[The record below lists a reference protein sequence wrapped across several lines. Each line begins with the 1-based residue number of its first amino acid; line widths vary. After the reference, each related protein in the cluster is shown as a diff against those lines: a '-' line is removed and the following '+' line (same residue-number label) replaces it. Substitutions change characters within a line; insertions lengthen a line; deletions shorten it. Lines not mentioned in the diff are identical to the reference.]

1 MREVMSE
8 WRKFLNETVGADTAT
23 VLNYGYVATECV
35 KVFQK
40 HGLSAAVA
48 NALTKNII
56 KGLRDAVR
64 DAASKGIGI
73 ENTANI
79 VSNLVDGLNGL
90 FQLCTKFGIDPGGY
104 FSQFLGYT
112 AEGTLAAS
120 AMTFLSLVLLSKGI
134 GDWLSNTGQEFQKS
148 GGPLA
153 IKELHK
159 LEKRI
164 EAEGFDEVKNS
175 EAKTSTQ
182 QGQISVLFTKA
193 VKFYPNAVKMFP
205 KVFNLMDKGWQKS
218 FL

>member
-1 MREVMSE
+1 MKELMTE
-8 WRKFLNETVGADTAT
+8 WRSYLNEISGTTG
-23 VLNYGYVATECV
+23 VLNYAYITIETS
-35 KVFQK
+35 KIFER
-40 HGLSAAVA
+40 HGFSLALA
-48 NALTKNII
+48 NSLTKNIVNGLKNAVSDAI
-56 KGLRDAVR
+56 KNGV
-64 DAASKGIGI
+64 GI
-73 ENTANI
+73 ENSANI
-79 VSNLVDGLNGL
+79 VSNLGDGLNGL

-112 AEGTLAAS
+112 AEGTLAAG

-134 GDWLSNTGQEFQKS
+134 GDWLSDTGKEFQKS

-153 IKELHK
+153 IKELHE

-164 EAEGFDEVKNS
+164 ETEGFDAVKRS
-175 EAKTSTQ
+175 EANTSTK
-182 QGQISVLFTKA
+182 QGDISVLFTKA